1 METQA
6 LLLHLQAEIKKT
18 LDSTDPIDEA
28 QMQKIEEMIDQRDV
42 LIHELV
48 AKKAQG
54 FQLSAYDL
62 DQINKDSA
70 EIQKLFKLKL
80 KTLTASIQG
89 IQGEK
94 GQLIKQKRANRTYGY
109 VEPSTEGHFFDKKK

>member
-6 LLLHLQAEIKKT
+6 LLLHLHADIKQALE
-18 LDSTDPIDEA
+18 STEPIDEG
-28 QMQKIEEMIDQRDV
+28 QMQKIEEMIDQRDIY
-42 LIHELV
+42 IHELV
-48 AKKAQG
+48 AQKAQG
-54 FQLSAYDL
+54 FQLGVHDL
-62 DQINKDSA
+62 DQINKDTA

-94 GQLIKQKRANRTYGY
+94 GQLMKKKKANRTYGY